1 MPHLATDTWGYR
13 VNVLSKNMFRAIAV
27 FFAAS
32 LTTVPAMADDTA
44 NAVDVSETALAAS
57 FTAAAARLKEPAP
70 DQRFAQLFNA
80 WERMDGPQVASTSL
94 AIPSRKPV
102 DAMRITSDFGTR
114 SDPFSGRAKAHQG
127 IDIPGAIGTPI
138 YATADGI
145 VAKAEWFGGY
155 GNFIQ
160 LAHGNSIET
169 RYGHMS
175 RLNVRENDRVRKGQV
190 IGYMGSTGRSTGSHL
205 HYEVRIDGT
214 AVNPMSFVTPGE
226 VMLASL
232 ETGVGGPATHDHD

>member
-1 MPHLATDTWGYR
+1 
-13 VNVLSKNMFRAIAV
+13 MFRAIAL

-32 LTTVPAMADDTA
+32 LTSVPAAADDTA
-44 NAVDVSETALAAS
+44 NAADVSETTLVAS
-57 FTAAAARLKEPAP
+57 FTAAAARLREPAP

-80 WERMDGPQVASTSL
+80 WERMDGPQVAASSL

-102 DAMRITSDFGTR
+102 DAMRLTSNFGTR
-114 SDPFSGRAKAHQG
+114 SDPFSGRAKSHQG

-145 VAKAEWFGGY
+145 IAKAEWFGGY

-160 LAHGNSIET
+160 IAHGNSIET

-226 VMLASL
+226 IMLASL
-232 ETGVGGPATHDHD
+232 ETGVGGPAADFHDED